1 MIDYR
6 YFTIEISTTES
17 CLTFSPK
24 QGIFSPKQGTFSE
37 KQRTYSSKQETFS
50 PKQGTLSSKQWTF
63 SEKQG
68 TFSEKPLDYLTG
80 QKSLSPT
87 TEKWMFH
94 DVAIPPI
101 NPRSLICPSFFF
113 RKFAGREQDAH
124 TTFFQDQHKWN

>member
-17 CLTFSPK
+17 CRKYTSKQGTFSLKQGTFSPK
-24 QGIFSPKQGTFSE
+24 QE
-37 KQRTYSSKQETFS
+37 TYSSKQRDIFFKT
-50 PKQGTLSSKQWTF
+50 KGHILQNKGTLT
-63 SEKQG
+63 
-68 TFSEKPLDYLTG
+68 EKPLDYLTR
-80 QKSLSPT
+80 QKCLSPT
-87 TEKWMFH
+87 TRKWMFH